1 MSEEEIKNIIALGE
15 GYQAEFKSRLPSKI
29 REITDEICAFANAAG
44 GVLIIGVDDT
54 NKVLGENLDNS
65 DLSKLQ
71 TAIHEIKPK
80 LHCEIE
86 RVTVEGKNVIVIH
99 IPSGIAKPYML
110 SGSVFVRM
118 GPNTQKLTQPE
129 ELHDLFQQ
137 TGKIYFDEG
146 DCVGTDVSNINVGLF
161 QRFITMAGLSN
172 YFDTAT
178 FAQNLQLIGN
188 KGFLKNGAVLFF
200 HNQPQ
205 QIFTHAVIRC
215 VLFDG
220 VEKRYILDDKIFQ
233 GSLLDQYYSAMTWLR
248 SKLNISYDIE
258 GQGGQPRKEIWEI
271 PETVLKE
278 ALVNAIGHRNY
289 YEKGGEIAVEVYS
302 DRIEISNPGGLVSA
316 IPMAQF
322 GKRSHSRN
330 PLIFGLLARAKLV
343 EKIGSGVPRMRALM
357 REARLPAPVFLT
369 EGSFSVTC
377 FRPVNFNQWVEG
389 WVEILTE
396 NRIQMLKLIHENS
409 AITKKE
415 LGEKTSL
422 SPSAIDKNIGYLKEI
437 GLLSREGADRGGR
450 WNIHFIQPTG
460 E

>member
-1 MSEEEIKNIIALGE
+1 MTEQEIKNIIALGE

-44 GVLIIGVDDT
+44 GVLVIGVDDA
-54 NKVLGENLDNS
+54 NKVVGENLDNS

-86 RVTVEGKNVIVIH
+86 RITVEGKNVIVIH
-99 IPSGIAKPYML
+99 VPSGIAKPYML
-110 SGSVFVRM
+110 SGSVFIRM

-146 DCVGTDVSNINVGLF
+146 DCVGTDETSINTSLL
-161 QRFITMAGLSN
+161 QRFMALAGLSD
-172 YFDTAT
+172 YFDTPT
-178 FAQNLQLIGN
+178 LAQNLQLIGN
-188 KGFLKNGAVLFF
+188 KGVLKNGAVLFF
-200 HNQPQ
+200 HRHPQ
-205 QIFTHAVIRC
+205 QIFAYAVIRC

-220 VEKRYILDDKIFQ
+220 VEKRYILDDKSFQ

-278 ALVNAIGHRNY
+278 ALVNALGHRNY
-289 YEKGGEIAVEVYS
+289 YEKGAEIAVEVYT

-357 REARLPAPVFLT
+357 REAGLPAPVFLT
-369 EGSFSVTC
+369 EGSFFVTF
-377 FRPVNFNQWVEG
+377 FRPVNFDRWVER
-389 WVEILTE
+389 WVDTLTE
-396 NRIQMLKLIHENS
+396 NRIHILRMIQKNP

-415 LGEKTSL
+415 LSQTTSL
-422 SPSAIDKNIGYLKEI
+422 SASAIDKNIEYLKKI
-437 GLLSREGADRGGR
+437 GLLSREGADRGGH
-450 WNIHFIQPTG
+450 WNIHFIPPTG
-460 E
+460 G